1 MKKIA
6 LITGVTGQDG
16 SYMAEFLLDKGYEV
30 HGIKRRSSS
39 FNTGRIDHIF
49 EDPHK
54 KNKSF
59 FLHHG
64 DLADP
69 LSINNLVAKVKPDE
83 IYNLAAQS
91 HVAVSFEIPEYTSN
105 IVALGIKI
113 LESIKQNNLTNKT
126 KFYQA
131 SSSELYGLIQENPQN
146 ENTSFTLGLLCYL
159 KLFAYWITINYRE
172 AYNIYACNGILLIM
186 SLQEEER
193 LLSLEKLL
201 EAYQIL
207 HWVFKNA
214 YTWEI

>member
-105 IVALGIKI
+105 IVALGTLRI

-131 SSSELYGLIQENPQN
+131 LHLSYMDLFKKIHKMKIQ
-146 ENTSFTLGLLCYL
+146 SFTLGLLML
-159 KLFAYWITINYRE
+159 PPN
-172 AYNIYACNGILLIM
+172 
-186 SLQEEER
+186 SL
-193 LLSLEKLL
+193 
-201 EAYQIL
+201 
-207 HWVFKNA
+207 H
-214 YTWEI
+214 TG